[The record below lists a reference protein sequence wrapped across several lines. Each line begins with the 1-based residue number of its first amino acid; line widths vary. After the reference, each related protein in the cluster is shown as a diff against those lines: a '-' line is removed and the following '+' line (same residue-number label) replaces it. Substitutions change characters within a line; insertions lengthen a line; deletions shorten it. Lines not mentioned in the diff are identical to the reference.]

1 MRKLHSTAQSAAG
14 RPLANVFVRAKKKL
28 VIACSVLTSLT
39 NGSKH
44 VSKHPNWSKSSNP
57 SLVRSS
63 VGHLSHVGGFSS
75 VNAMKGWNLNII
87 IQSSLSHICEGC
99 FKSLCRRTHR
109 LRCVP
114 FSTRCHQKQK
124 CLKEG
129 CCQGTTSEL
138 VTGLK
143 KKKKTAWELKLFAPD
158 DKQQPTFLKGKKG
171 HKHNALKRTW
181 KVA

>member
-1 MRKLHSTAQSAAG
+1 MLSSHLFDKRVQACVKTSKLIQIIQSQLG
-14 RPLANVFVRAKKKL
+14 EVIRRPL
-28 VIACSVLTSLT
+28 IACWWFFVCKRDERLKSKYNHSVIT
-39 NGSKH
+39 
-44 VSKHPNWSKSSNP
+44 
-57 SLVRSS
+57 
-63 VGHLSHVGGFSS
+63 
-75 VNAMKGWNLNII
+75 
-87 IQSSLSHICEGC
+87 QSSLSHICEGC

-114 FSTRCHQKQK
+114 FSTCCHQKQK